1 MQYFFSKKRILTA
14 LKLHFIST
22 MKTLNSIPATGIKG
36 LKENWRNDLSAAISV
51 SLVALPLALGIA
63 VASEVSPM
71 AGVLSAIIGGV
82 VTTFFRGG
90 HLAINGPAAGLI
102 AVILGGLVALD
113 GNINYVLAAI
123 VVSGGIQTILGFLK
137 MGRFAKLL
145 PSSVLHGILAAIGV
159 IIFTKQI
166 HYALGTTSDSKSIIG
181 TLIDAFYK
189 IPEINPFVFVIALVG
204 ILTLVFYKKIN
215 TKFIRAI
222 PAPMWVLILS
232 IPFVFIFDFFN
243 GHSISF
249 LGKSYG
255 VGPELLIDIPE
266 NPLDSIMHPDFGMI
280 GTTAFWLTVLSITMI
295 ASVETLASAR
305 AVDKLDPYKRTT
317 NLNKDLIGVGLST
330 MVSGAL
336 GGLPII
342 TVIVRSTVNV
352 NSNAKTKWSNF
363 YHGIFLILFVLILA
377 PILRSVPL
385 AALAAILVH
394 TGFKLASPKVFKHA
408 YDQGVEQLLFLTATL
423 IITLFTDLLYG
434 IVGGILVTLFLHMLL
449 AKVGFLR
456 FFKMIYRSGSKVYRL
471 ENGTYDVKLKGISNF
486 LYALQ
491 LDTLLEEIP
500 AGSTVRID
508 MSKTRLVDLSIME
521 NLIDFK
527 RIQDDQ
533 GGDVKLIGLE
543 NHVSST
549 SHNRALKIVTG
560 RIKKRIT
567 KRQIRLQKMAIANS
581 WSFERE
587 VDWNTSY
594 LRNFH
599 FFDSRPIEMKKNSLQ
614 GLDVKNDAHWE
625 IADIIFDEGA
635 LLALEVYQTTVQ
647 VIKLPTAIPPFIIDK
662 EGLFDKVFDRVKV
675 FSGAK
680 GDINFKKYTDF
691 SNKFQLS
698 GENEAEIRTF
708 FTNDLLRFLE
718 ENEIHHIE
726 SNGEALMIFKYIH
739 VARTD
744 EVKNMLVFATN
755 LLSHM
760 NLK

>member
-1 MQYFFSKKRILTA
+1 MNNNSPLP
-14 LKLHFIST
+14 ST
-22 MKTLNSIPATGIKG
+22 GFKG
-36 LKENWRNDLSAAISV
+36 LKENWRGDLSAAISV

-63 VASEVSPM
+63 VASGVSPM

-123 VVSGGIQTILGFLK
+123 VISGGIQVVLGFLK

-159 IIFTKQI
+159 IIFAKQA
-166 HYALGTTSDSKSIIG
+166 HYALGTTSSADTTIG
-181 TLIDAFYK
+181 AIVDIFRKL
-189 IPEINPFVFVIALVG
+189 PEVNPFVFLVAFIG
-204 ILTLVFYKKIN
+204 LLVLVFYKKIKN
-215 TKFIRAI
+215 KLIQAI
-222 PAPMWVLILS
+222 PAPMWVLLLS
-232 IPFVFIFDFFN
+232 IPVDFGFDFFTE
-243 GHSISF
+243 HSISF
-249 LGKSYG
+249 LGNTYG
-255 VGPELLIDIPE
+255 VGPSLLIDIPK

-280 GTTAFWLTVLSITMI
+280 ATLPFWLTVLSVTTI

-305 AVDKLDPYKRTT
+305 AVDKLDPHKRTT

-377 PILRSVPL
+377 PVLRSIPL

-408 YDQGVEQLLFLTATL
+408 YDQGVEQLLFLSSTL

-434 IVGGILVTLFLHMLL
+434 IVGGILVTLLLHMLL
-449 AKVGFLR
+449 AKVGFLP
-456 FFKMIYRSGSKVYRL
+456 FFRKIYKSGSKVYQL
-471 ENGTYDVKLKGISNF
+471 ENGTYEVKLKGIANF
-486 LYALQ
+486 LYALK
-491 LDTLLEEIP
+491 LDKLLENVP
-500 AGSTVRID
+500 LGATVRID
-508 MSKTRLVDLSIME
+508 MSQTRLVDLSIME
-521 NLIDFK
+521 NLIEFK
-527 RIQDDQ
+527 RIHENS
-533 GGDVKLIGLE
+533 GGDVKLMGLD
-543 NHVSST
+543 NHVAST
-549 SHNRALKIVTG
+549 SHNRALKIITG
-560 RIKKRIT
+560 RVKKRIT
-567 KRQIRLQKMAIANS
+567 KRQIRLQKMAITNG
-581 WSFERE
+581 WTFDKE

-599 FFDSRPIEMKKNSLQ
+599 FFDSRPIEMKTNSLQ
-614 GLDVKNDAHWE
+614 GIDAVNNTNWE
-625 IADIIFDEGA
+625 IADIVFDEGA
-635 LLALEVYQTTVQ
+635 LMALEVYQTTVQ
-647 VIKLPTAIPPFIIDK
+647 IIKVPVAIPKFIIDK
-662 EGLFDKVFDRVKV
+662 EGFFDKVFSGVTV
-675 FSGAK
+675 FSGGK
-680 GDINFKKYTDF
+680 GDIDFKKYSGF

-698 GENEAEIRTF
+698 GEDEKAVKTF
-708 FTNDLLRFLE
+708 FKEDLIRFLE
-718 ENEIHHIE
+718 NNEIHHIE
-726 SNGEALMIFKYIH
+726 SNGEALMIFKYLH

-744 EVKNMLVFATN
+744 EVNSMLSFATN
-755 LLSHM
+755 LLKQM
-760 NLK
+760 DLKPVLDK

>member
-1 MQYFFSKKRILTA
+1 MNT
-14 LKLHFIST
+14 H
-22 MKTLNSIPATGIKG
+22 NSIPATGFKG

-166 HYALGTTSDSKSIIG
+166 HYALGTTSDAKTIVG

-189 IPEINPFVFVIALVG
+189 IPEINPFVFLIALVG
-204 ILTLVFYKKIN
+204 ILVLVFYKKIN
-215 TKFIRAI
+215 TKFIRMI

-232 IPFVFIFDFFN
+232 IPLVFAFDFFN
-243 GHSISF
+243 EHSLSF
-249 LGKSYG
+249 FGKSYG
-255 VGPELLIDIPE
+255 VGPELLIEIPD

-280 GTTAFWLTVLSITMI
+280 GTAAFWLTVLSITMI

-377 PILRSVPL
+377 PVLRSVPL

-408 YDQGVEQLLFLTATL
+408 YDQGVEQLLFLSSTL

-434 IVGGILVTLFLHMLL
+434 IIGGILITLFLHILL
-449 AKVGFLR
+449 AKVGFSR
-456 FFKMIYRSGSKVYRL
+456 FFKLIYKSGSKVYRL
-471 ENGTYDVKLKGISNF
+471 ENGSYDVKLKGISNF

-491 LDTLLEEIP
+491 LDKLLEEVP
-500 AGSTVRID
+500 KGATVRID

-527 RIQDDQ
+527 RIQEDQ
-533 GGDVKLIGLE
+533 GGDVKLIGLD

-567 KRQIRLQKMAIANS
+567 QRQIRLQKMAIANS

-594 LRNFH
+594 LRNFR
-599 FFDSRPIEMKKNSLQ
+599 FFNSRPIEMKMNSLQ
-614 GLDVKNDAHWE
+614 GLDVKNNAHWE
-625 IADIIFDEGA
+625 IADIVFDEGA

-647 VIKLPTAIPPFIIDK
+647 IIRLPSSIPKFIIDK

-680 GDINFKKYTDF
+680 GDINFKRYADF
-691 SNKFQLS
+691 SSKFQLS
-698 GENEAEIRTF
+698 GENETEIRTF
-708 FTNDLLRFLE
+708 FTDDLIRFLE

-755 LLSHM
+755 LMSHM

>member
-1 MQYFFSKKRILTA
+1 
-14 LKLHFIST
+14 
-22 MKTLNSIPATGIKG
+22 MKTHNSIPASGFKG

-63 VASEVSPM
+63 VASGVSPM
-71 AGVLSAIIGGV
+71 SGVLSAIIGGV

-90 HLAINGPAAGLI
+90 NLSINGPAAGLI
-102 AVILGGLVALD
+102 AAILGGLVALD

-123 VVSGGIQTILGFLK
+123 VISGAIQTTLGLLK

-159 IIFTKQI
+159 IIFAKQI
-166 HYALGTTSDSKSIIG
+166 HYALGTTSDADTIIG
-181 TLIDAFYK
+181 TLLDVFNK
-189 IPEINPFVFVIALVG
+189 LPEINPLVFLISLTG
-204 ILTLVFYKKIN
+204 ILILVFYKKIN
-215 TKFIRAI
+215 QKFIRAI
-222 PAPMWVLILS
+222 PSPMWVLLLAL
-232 IPFVFIFDFFN
+232 PVVFAFDFFN
-243 GHSISF
+243 EHNISIFGNTYS
-249 LGKSYG
+249 
-255 VGPELLIDIPE
+255 VGPDLLIDIPN

-280 GTTAFWLTVLSITMI
+280 GTFPFWLTVLSITTI
-295 ASVETLASAR
+295 ASVVTLASAR

-352 NSNAKTKWSNF
+352 NSNAKTKWANF

-377 PILRSVPL
+377 PVLRSVPL

-408 YDQGVEQLLFLTATL
+408 YNQGVEQLLFLSSTL
-423 IITLFTDLLYG
+423 VITLFTDLLYG
-434 IVGGILVTLFLHMLL
+434 IVGGILVTLFLQMLL

-456 FFKMIYRSGSKVYRL
+456 FFKMIYKSGSKIYQL

-491 LDTLLEEIP
+491 LDKLLEEIP
-500 AGSTVRID
+500 TGSSVRID
-508 MSKTRLVDLSIME
+508 MSRTRLVDLSIME

-527 RIQDDQ
+527 RIQEDQ

-567 KRQIRLQKMAIANS
+567 KRQIRLQRMAIANN

-599 FFDSRPIEMKKNSLQ
+599 FFDSRPIEMKTNSLQ
-614 GLDVKNDAHWE
+614 GLDIENNAHWE
-625 IADIIFDEGA
+625 IADIVFDEGA

-647 VIKLPTAIPPFIIDK
+647 VVRLSSSIPKFVIDK

-675 FSGAK
+675 ITGAK
-680 GDINFKKYTDF
+680 GDIDFKKYADF
-691 SNKFQLS
+691 SNKFKLR
-698 GENEAEIRTF
+698 GENEAEIRAF
-708 FTNDLLRFLE
+708 FTDDLIHFLE
-718 ENEIHHIE
+718 KNEIHHIE

-744 EVKNMLVFATN
+744 EVKNMLDFATN

>member
-1 MQYFFSKKRILTA
+1 MNNNSPLP
-14 LKLHFIST
+14 ST
-22 MKTLNSIPATGIKG
+22 GFKG
-36 LKENWRNDLSAAISV
+36 LKENWRGDLSAAISV

-63 VASEVSPM
+63 VASGVSPM

-123 VVSGGIQTILGFLK
+123 VISGGIQVVLGFLK

-159 IIFTKQI
+159 IIFAKQA
-166 HYALGTTSDSKSIIG
+166 HYALGTTSSADTTIG
-181 TLIDAFYK
+181 AIVDIFRKL
-189 IPEINPFVFVIALVG
+189 PEVNPFVFLVAFIG
-204 ILTLVFYKKIN
+204 LLVLVFYKKIKN
-215 TKFIRAI
+215 KLIQAI
-222 PAPMWVLILS
+222 PAPMWVLLLS
-232 IPFVFIFDFFN
+232 IPVVFGFDFFTE
-243 GHSISF
+243 HSISF
-249 LGKSYG
+249 LGNTYG
-255 VGPELLIDIPE
+255 VGPSLLIDIPK

-280 GTTAFWLTVLSITMI
+280 ATLPFWLTVLSVTTI

-305 AVDKLDPYKRTT
+305 AVDKLDPHKRTT

-377 PILRSVPL
+377 PVLRSIPL

-408 YDQGVEQLLFLTATL
+408 YDQGVEQLLFLSSTL

-434 IVGGILVTLFLHMLL
+434 IVGGILVTLLLHMLL
-449 AKVGFLR
+449 AKVGFLP
-456 FFKMIYRSGSKVYRL
+456 FFRKIYKSGSKVYQL
-471 ENGTYDVKLKGISNF
+471 ENGTYEVKLKGIANF
-486 LYALQ
+486 LYALK
-491 LDTLLEEIP
+491 LDKLLENVP
-500 AGSTVRID
+500 LGATVRID
-508 MSKTRLVDLSIME
+508 MSQTRLVDLSIME
-521 NLIDFK
+521 NLIEFK
-527 RIQDDQ
+527 RIHENS
-533 GGDVKLIGLE
+533 GGDVKLMGLD
-543 NHVSST
+543 NHVAST
-549 SHNRALKIVTG
+549 SHNRALKIITG
-560 RIKKRIT
+560 RVKKRIT
-567 KRQIRLQKMAIANS
+567 KRQIRLQKMAITNG
-581 WSFERE
+581 WTFDKE

-599 FFDSRPIEMKKNSLQ
+599 FFDSRPIEMKTNSLQ
-614 GLDVKNDAHWE
+614 GIDAVNNTNWE
-625 IADIIFDEGA
+625 IADIVFDEGA
-635 LLALEVYQTTVQ
+635 LMALEVYQTTVQ
-647 VIKLPTAIPPFIIDK
+647 IIKVPVAIPKFIIDK
-662 EGLFDKVFDRVKV
+662 EGFFDKVFSGVTV
-675 FSGAK
+675 FSGGK
-680 GDINFKKYTDF
+680 GDIDFKKYSGF

-698 GENEAEIRTF
+698 GEDEKAVKTF
-708 FTNDLLRFLE
+708 FKEDLIRFLE
-718 ENEIHHIE
+718 NNEIHHIE
-726 SNGEALMIFKYIH
+726 SNGEALMIFKYLH

-744 EVKNMLVFATN
+744 EVNSMLSFATN
-755 LLSHM
+755 LLKHM
-760 NLK
+760 DLKPVLDK

>member
-1 MQYFFSKKRILTA
+1 MNNNSPLP
-14 LKLHFIST
+14 ST
-22 MKTLNSIPATGIKG
+22 GFKG
-36 LKENWRNDLSAAISV
+36 LKENWRGDLSAAISV

-63 VASEVSPM
+63 VASGVSPM

-123 VVSGGIQTILGFLK
+123 VISGGIQVVLGFLK

-159 IIFTKQI
+159 IIFAKQA
-166 HYALGTTSDSKSIIG
+166 HYALGTTSSADTTIG
-181 TLIDAFYK
+181 AIVDIFRKL
-189 IPEINPFVFVIALVG
+189 PEVNPFVFLVAFIG
-204 ILTLVFYKKIN
+204 LLVLVFYKKIKN
-215 TKFIRAI
+215 KLIQAI
-222 PAPMWVLILS
+222 PAPMWVLLLS
-232 IPFVFIFDFFN
+232 IPVVFGFDFFTE
-243 GHSISF
+243 HSISF
-249 LGKSYG
+249 LGNTYG
-255 VGPELLIDIPE
+255 VGPSLLIDIPK

-280 GTTAFWLTVLSITMI
+280 ATLPFWLTVLSVTTI

-305 AVDKLDPYKRTT
+305 AVDKLDPHKRTT

-377 PILRSVPL
+377 PVLRSIPL

-408 YDQGVEQLLFLTATL
+408 YDQGVEQLLFLSSTL

-434 IVGGILVTLFLHMLL
+434 IVGGILVTLLLHMLL
-449 AKVGFLR
+449 AKVGFLP
-456 FFKMIYRSGSKVYRL
+456 FFRKIYKSGSKVYQL
-471 ENGTYDVKLKGISNF
+471 ENGTYEVKLKGIANF
-486 LYALQ
+486 LYALK
-491 LDTLLEEIP
+491 LDKLLENVP
-500 AGSTVRID
+500 LGATVRID
-508 MSKTRLVDLSIME
+508 MSQTRLVDLSIME
-521 NLIDFK
+521 NLIEFK
-527 RIQDDQ
+527 RIHENS
-533 GGDVKLIGLE
+533 GGDVKLMGLD
-543 NHVSST
+543 NHVAST
-549 SHNRALKIVTG
+549 SHNRALKIITG
-560 RIKKRIT
+560 RVKKRIT
-567 KRQIRLQKMAIANS
+567 KRQIRLQKLAITNG
-581 WSFERE
+581 WTFDKE

-599 FFDSRPIEMKKNSLQ
+599 FFDSRPIEMKTNSLQ
-614 GLDVKNDAHWE
+614 GIDAVNNANWE
-625 IADIIFDEGA
+625 IADIVFDEGA
-635 LLALEVYQTTVQ
+635 LMALEVYQTTVQ
-647 VIKLPTAIPPFIIDK
+647 IIKVPVAIPKFIIDK
-662 EGLFDKVFDRVKV
+662 EGFFDKVFSGVTV
-675 FSGAK
+675 FSGGK
-680 GDINFKKYTDF
+680 GDIDFKKYSGF

-698 GENEAEIRTF
+698 GEDEKAVKTF
-708 FTNDLLRFLE
+708 FKEDLIRFLE
-718 ENEIHHIE
+718 NNEIHHIE
-726 SNGEALMIFKYIH
+726 SNGEALMIFKYLH

-744 EVKNMLVFATN
+744 EVNSMLSFATN
-755 LLSHM
+755 LLKHM
-760 NLK
+760 DLKPVLDK

>member
-1 MQYFFSKKRILTA
+1 MNI
-14 LKLHFIST
+14 
-22 MKTLNSIPATGIKG
+22 NNPIPSTGIKG
-36 LKENWRNDLSAAISV
+36 LKENWRNDLSAALSV

-123 VVSGGIQTILGFLK
+123 VVSGGIQTVLGFLK

-166 HYALGTTSDSKSIIG
+166 HYALGTTSDADSTIG
-181 TLIDAFYK
+181 TLIDVFYK
-189 IPEINPFVFVIALVG
+189 LPEINPFVFLVALIG
-204 ILTLVFYKKIN
+204 ILVLVFYKKIN
-215 TKFIRAI
+215 HKFIRII
-222 PAPMWVLILS
+222 PAPMWVLLLA
-232 IPFVFIFDFFN
+232 IPVVFGFDFFN
-243 GHSISF
+243 SHSISVF
-249 LGKSYG
+249 GNSYG
-255 VGPELLIDIPE
+255 VGPELLIDIPD

-305 AVDKLDPYKRTT
+305 AVDKLDPYRRTT
-317 NLNKDLIGVGLST
+317 NLNKDLVGVGLST

-363 YHGIFLILFVLILA
+363 YHGILLILFVLLLA
-377 PILRSVPL
+377 PVLRSVPL

-408 YDQGVEQLLFLTATL
+408 YNQGVEQLLFLSATL
-423 IITLFTDLLYG
+423 IITLYTDLLYG
-434 IVGGILVTLFLHMLL
+434 IVGGILVTLALHMLL
-449 AKVGFLR
+449 AKVGFMT
-456 FFKMIYRSGSKVYRL
+456 FFKMIYKSGSRVYLL

-491 LDTLLEEIP
+491 LDKLLEDIP
-500 AGSTVRID
+500 SGSNVRID
-508 MSKTRLVDLSIME
+508 MTQARLVDLTIME
-521 NLIDFK
+521 NLIEFK
-527 RIQDDQ
+527 RIHDNN
-533 GGDVKLIGLE
+533 GGEVKLRGLD
-543 NHVSST
+543 NHVASN
-549 SHNRALKIVTG
+549 SHNRALKFING
-560 RIKKRIT
+560 RPKKRIT
-567 KRQIRLQKMAIANS
+567 KRQIRLQKLAIANH
-581 WSFERE
+581 WSFDRE

-599 FFDSRPIEMKKNSLQ
+599 FFDSRPIEMKSNSLQ
-614 GLDVKNDAHWE
+614 GLDKENNSKWE
-625 IADIIFDEGA
+625 IADIVFDEGA

-647 VIKLPTAIPPFIIDK
+647 IIRLPISIPRFIIDK
-662 EGLFDKVFDRVKV
+662 EGLFEKVFDKVKV
-675 FSGAK
+675 FSGVR
-680 GDINFKKYTDF
+680 GDIDFKKYSDF
-691 SNKFQLS
+691 SNKFHLS
-698 GENEAEIRTF
+698 GEDEGAIRNF
-708 FTNDLLRFLE
+708 FTEDLIRFLE
-718 ENEIHHIE
+718 QNEIHHIE
-726 SNGEALMIFKYIH
+726 SNGEALMIFKYLHI
-739 VARTD
+739 ARTD
-744 EVKNMLVFATN
+744 EVQNMLTFSHN
-755 LLSHM
+755 LLGHM
-760 NLK
+760 SLK

>member
-1 MQYFFSKKRILTA
+1 MNSN
-14 LKLHFIST
+14 
-22 MKTLNSIPATGIKG
+22 NSIPATGFKG
-36 LKENWRNDLSAAISV
+36 LKENWRNDLSAALSV

-71 AGVLSAIIGGV
+71 AGILSAIIGGV

-123 VVSGGIQTILGFLK
+123 VVSGGIQTVLGFLK

-159 IIFTKQI
+159 VIFSKQI
-166 HYALGTTSDSKSIIG
+166 HYALGTKSEATSIIG
-181 TLIDAFYK
+181 TLVDVFYK
-189 IPEINPFVFVIALVG
+189 LPEINPFVFIISLIG
-204 ILTLVFYKKIN
+204 ILILVFYKKIN
-215 TKFIRAI
+215 LKIIRVI
-222 PAPMWVLILS
+222 PAPMWVLLLA
-232 IPFVFIFDFFN
+232 IPLVFGFDFFTE
-243 GHSISF
+243 HSISLF
-249 LGKSYG
+249 GRSYG
-255 VGPELLIDIPE
+255 VGPELLITIPD
-266 NPLDSIMHPDFGMI
+266 NPLDSIMHPDFGMV
-280 GTTAFWLTVLSITMI
+280 GTGAFWLTVLSITMI

-317 NLNKDLIGVGLST
+317 NLNKDLVGVGLST

-377 PILRSVPL
+377 PVLRSVPL

-394 TGFKLASPKVFKHA
+394 TGYKLASPKVFKQA
-408 YDQGVEQLLFLTATL
+408 YDQGVEQLLFLSSTL

-434 IVGGILVTLFLHMLL
+434 IIGGILVTLILHMLL
-449 AKVGFLR
+449 AKVGFIA
-456 FFKMIYRSGSKVYRL
+456 FFKKIYKSGSKVYKL
-471 ENGTYDVKLKGISNF
+471 DNGSYDVKLKGIANF

-491 LDTLLEEIP
+491 LDKLLKEIP
-500 AGSTVRID
+500 KGSNVQVD
-508 MSKTRLVDLSIME
+508 MSQTRLVDLSIME
-521 NLIDFK
+521 NLIEFK
-527 RIQDDQ
+527 RIHDNS
-533 GGDVKLIGLE
+533 GGNVQLLGLD
-543 NHVSST
+543 NHVAST

-560 RIKKRIT
+560 RVKKRIT
-567 KRQIRLQKMAIANS
+567 KRQIRLQKLAIANG

-599 FFDSRPIEMKKNSLQ
+599 FFDSRPIEMKSNSLQ
-614 GLDVKNDAHWE
+614 GKDNENNTQWE
-625 IADIIFDEGA
+625 IADIVFDEGA

-647 VIKLPTAIPPFIIDK
+647 IVRLPAPIPKFVIDK
-662 EGLFDKVFDRVKV
+662 EGLFEKLFDRVKV
-675 FSGAK
+675 ISGAK
-680 GDINFKKYTDF
+680 GDINFEKYSGF
-691 SNKFQLS
+691 SGKFQLS
-698 GENEAEIRTF
+698 GEDENAIREF
-708 FTNDLLRFLE
+708 FNNDLIQFLE
-718 ENEIHHIE
+718 QNDTHHIE
-726 SNGEALMIFKYIH
+726 SNGEALMIFKYLHI
-739 VARTD
+739 ARTD
-744 EVKNMLVFATN
+744 EVKNMLTFSQN
-755 LLSHM
+755 LVSQMRFDSHSE
-760 NLK
+760 KK